1 MKGASFKSLE
11 TDRLPVDDRRERGII
26 NKARFLN
33 SQERLGPQAEV
44 EGRLRW
50 ARFLVLMQSKGKKR
64 VKVTLKPSELR
75 AFLYGGCYNFIN
87 WLLHGE

>member
-1 MKGASFKSLE
+1 M
-11 TDRLPVDDRRERGII
+11 PVDDRRERGII

-50 ARFLVLMQSKGKKR
+50 ARFLVLMQSKGKK
-64 VKVTLKPSELR
+64 KLR
-75 AFLYGGCYNFIN
+75 S
-87 WLLHGE
+87 H